1 MWYYIM
7 LIFDLVTSE
16 ICTDDLKLPEIER
29 RTNKNYKIDCELK
42 ANQPYA
48 MIPWKKCKD
57 TEKCLLS
64 NEGAIRIDNCMPD
77 ENTTITDMLM
87 SFNRTGSN
95 QKLIAPDNLTHLIIG
110 ADVKIYKKSTQTSLS
125 VAVNRNGKLKYLK
138 RRV

>member
-77 ENTTITDMLM
+77 ENTTIANMLR
-87 SFNRTGSN
+87 SFVRPDNKTIIS
-95 QKLIAPDNLTHLIIG
+95 PDNLTHLIIG
-110 ADVKIYKKSTQTSLS
+110 AHKIYTDNGYAYEKK
-125 VAVNRNGKLKYLK
+125 GKLKYLHH
-138 RRV
+138 RL